1 MGGGLLATNVEDI
14 DSMKAKGRVFK
25 RGGEDNEEDVEVRW
39 AEEGE
44 DEVDCVVDGL
54 YNKAHEHDAN
64 PDYQRQSR
72 YEKKERRREGEKEE
86 V

>member
-14 DSMKAKGRVFK
+14 DSMKAKGR
-25 RGGEDNEEDVEVRW
+25 DNEEDVEVRW